1 MPARGKSETFCR
13 EIPTTHALWD
23 PYRKPSSDEELKEK
37 VTKYTKKQSHIN
49 TYQQVLWARRLII
62 SRPWDISRTICNVY
76 KWMFKI
82 YADIKETPNLRKS
95 NRLNK
100 INTYIKMKTVTEIS
114 SVETKNIPF
123 NKIKL
128 KLWIIRKS
136 ELEKVD
142 ITMIN
147 ISKERK
153 WDG

>member
-1 MPARGKSETFCR
+1 
-13 EIPTTHALWD
+13 
-23 PYRKPSSDEELKEK
+23 
-37 VTKYTKKQSHIN
+37 
-49 TYQQVLWARRLII
+49 
-62 SRPWDISRTICNVY
+62 
-76 KWMFKI
+76 MFKI
-82 YADIKETPNLRKS
+82 YVDIKEILNFRKS

-100 INTYIKMKTVTEIS
+100 INIYIKMKIVIEIS
-114 SVETKNIPF
+114 LVEIKNILF

-142 ITMIN
+142 IIMIN